1 MYFAA
6 NIQSLDLSIQDHH
19 IKAKNRLGALVF
31 FLCIV
36 SCSSRQ
42 EEDRSHLVF
51 RYNED
56 GNITSLDPAFSRNLE
71 NIWATTHTFNGLV
84 QLNDNMEVIPDIA
97 DHWTISADGLVYE
110 FRIRAGVYFHKHSA
124 FGDKKTRS
132 VTASDFVYSLKRL
145 LDPQLA
151 SPGGWV
157 LQNVKDIQAKN
168 DRQLIITL
176 KQAFPPF
183 LGLLSMRYCSVIPH
197 EVVSHEGEDFRK
209 KPIGT
214 GPFAFK
220 SWEEDV
226 KLVLRKNPLYFERDN
241 QGNPLPYLESI
252 AITFVSDKQ
261 SEFMLFLQGKLD
273 LLNSLDNSYKDEL
286 LTQEGQ
292 LHEKYQEKINLQKG
306 PYLNTE
312 YLGFYLD
319 SPSPVIQSQL
329 IREAIN
335 IGFDRKKMMVYLRNN
350 IGFTGNKGFIPKG
363 LPGHPKNQLL
373 EYQPD
378 RAAKLVKSFEEQ
390 TGLKARITL
399 ATDPNYVDLCEYI
412 QRELQKIGISIKV
425 DVMPPATLKQARSL
439 GKLEM
444 FRSNWIADYPDAEN
458 YLSLFYSK
466 NLSPSGPNYT
476 HFTSDT
482 FDSYYERSFMIND
495 HDKRSKHFKIMDS
508 LAMSKHPLIPL
519 FYDQVVRFT
528 QKEVKGLSLNPINV
542 LKLKK
547 VRKTKKPLLE

>member
-1 MYFAA
+1 MYFAI
-6 NIQSLDLSIQDHH
+6 NIQPLDLSFQQYYLRAIYLLT
-19 IKAKNRLGALVF
+19 ILLLFISNIACSTGPKA
-31 FLCIV
+31 
-36 SCSSRQ
+36 
-42 EEDRSHLVF
+42 DRSHLVF

-71 NIWATTHTFNGLV
+71 NIWATTHLFNGLV
-84 QLNDNMEVIPDIA
+84 QLNDNLEVIPDVA
-97 DHWTISADGLVYE
+97 EQWNISADGLVYE
-110 FRIRAGVYFHKHSA
+110 FKIREDVYFHKHPG
-124 FGDKKTRS
+124 FGNKKTRR

-157 LQNVKDIQAKN
+157 LQNVKNIEAKN
-168 DRQLIITL
+168 DRQLTITL
-176 KQAFPPF
+176 KKAFPAF

-197 EVVSHEGEDFRK
+197 EIVKLKGVDFRK
-209 KPIGT
+209 NPIGT

-220 SWEEDV
+220 NWEENV
-226 KLVLRKNPLYFERDN
+226 KLVLRKNPLYFERDEK
-241 QGNPLPYLESI
+241 GEALPYLEAV
-252 AITFVSDKQ
+252 AITFVPDKQ

-286 LTQEGQ
+286 LTQEGK
-292 LHEKYQEKINLQKG
+292 LSEKYKYKISLQKG

-319 SPSPVIQSQL
+319 SPSSIIQSPS

-335 IGFDRKKMMVYLRNN
+335 IGFDRKKMITYLRNN
-350 IGFTGNKGFIPKG
+350 IGFEGDKGFIPKG
-363 LPGHPKNQLL
+363 LPGHPENRLL
-373 EYQPD
+373 EYQPEK
-378 RAAKLVKSFEEQ
+378 AAALVKNFENQ
-390 TGLKARITL
+390 TGKKARITL

-425 DVMPPATLKQARSL
+425 DVMPPATLKKARSQ

-476 HFTSDT
+476 HFNNDT
-482 FDSYYERSFMIND
+482 FDSYYQDSFMIND
-495 HDKRSKHFKIMDS
+495 ADKRSKHYKTMDS
-508 LAMSKHPLIPL
+508 LAMSKHPLVPL

-528 QKEVKGLSLNPINV
+528 QKEVEGLTLNPINV

-547 VRKTKKPLLE
+547 VWKAKNRYK

>member
-1 MYFAA
+1 MYFAV
-6 NIQSLDLSIQDHH
+6 NIQPLDLSIQQYYLRA
-19 IKAKNRLGALVF
+19 IYRLSILLLFISNIACSTGPKA
-31 FLCIV
+31 
-36 SCSSRQ
+36 
-42 EEDRSHLVF
+42 DRSHLVF

-71 NIWATTHTFNGLV
+71 NIWATTHLFNGLV
-84 QLNDNMEVIPDIA
+84 QLNDSLEVIPDVA
-97 DHWTISADGLVYE
+97 EQWNVSADGLVYD
-110 FRIRAGVYFHKHSA
+110 FKIREDVYFHKHPA
-124 FGDKKTRS
+124 FGNKKTRR

-151 SPGGWV
+151 SPGAWV
-157 LQNVKDIQAKN
+157 LQNVKNIKAKN
-168 DRQLIITL
+168 DRQLTITL
-176 KQAFPPF
+176 KKAFPAF

-197 EVVSHEGEDFRK
+197 EIANLNGVDFRK
-209 KPIGT
+209 NPIGT

-220 SWEEDV
+220 NWEENV
-226 KLVLRKNPLYFERDN
+226 KLVLRKNPLYFERDEK
-241 QGNPLPYLESI
+241 GVALPYLEAV
-252 AITFVSDKQ
+252 AITFVPDKQ

-292 LHEKYQEKINLQKG
+292 LSEKYKYKISLQKG

-319 SPSPVIQSQL
+319 SPSSIIKSPA

-335 IGFDRKKMMVYLRNN
+335 IGFDRKKMMTYLRNN
-350 IGFTGNKGFIPKG
+350 IGFEGDKGFIPKG
-363 LPGHPKNQLL
+363 LPGHPENRLL
-373 EYQPD
+373 EYQPEK
-378 RAAKLVKSFEEQ
+378 AAALVKNFEKQ
-390 TGLKARITL
+390 TAKKARITL

-412 QRELQKIGISIKV
+412 QRELQKIGISIEV
-425 DVMPPATLKQARSL
+425 DVMPPATLKKARSQ

-476 HFTSDT
+476 HFKNDT
-482 FDSYYERSFMIND
+482 FDSYYQDSFMIND
-495 HDKRSKHFKIMDS
+495 ADKRSKHYKTMDS
-508 LAMSKHPLIPL
+508 LAMSRHPLVPL

-528 QKEVKGLSLNPINV
+528 QKEVEGLTLNPINV

-547 VRKTKKPLLE
+547 VWKAKNPL

>member
-1 MYFAA
+1 MYFAV
-6 NIQSLDLSIQDHH
+6 NIQPLDLSIQQYYLRA
-19 IKAKNRLGALVF
+19 IYRLSILLLFISNIACSTGPKA
-31 FLCIV
+31 
-36 SCSSRQ
+36 
-42 EEDRSHLVF
+42 DRSHLVF

-71 NIWATTHTFNGLV
+71 NIWATTHLFNGLV
-84 QLNDNMEVIPDIA
+84 QLNDSLEVIPDVA
-97 DHWTISADGLVYE
+97 EQWNVSADGLVYD
-110 FRIRAGVYFHKHSA
+110 FKIREDVYFHKHPA
-124 FGDKKTRS
+124 FGNKKTRR

-151 SPGGWV
+151 SPGAWV
-157 LQNVKDIQAKN
+157 LQNVKNIKAKN
-168 DRQLIITL
+168 DRQLTITL
-176 KQAFPPF
+176 KKAFPAF

-197 EVVSHEGEDFRK
+197 EIANLNGVDFRK
-209 KPIGT
+209 NPIGT

-220 SWEEDV
+220 NWEENV
-226 KLVLRKNPLYFERDN
+226 KLVLRKNPLYFERDEK
-241 QGNPLPYLESI
+241 GEALPYLEAV
-252 AITFVSDKQ
+252 AITFVPDKQ

-292 LHEKYQEKINLQKG
+292 LSEKYKYKISLQKG

-319 SPSPVIQSQL
+319 SPSSIIQSPA

-335 IGFDRKKMMVYLRNN
+335 IGFDRKKMMTYLRNN
-350 IGFTGNKGFIPKG
+350 IGFEGDKGFIPKG
-363 LPGHPKNQLL
+363 LPGHPENQLL
-373 EYQPD
+373 VYQPEK
-378 RAAKLVKSFEEQ
+378 AAALVKNFEKQ
-390 TGLKARITL
+390 TAKKARITL

-412 QRELQKIGISIKV
+412 QRELQKIGISIEV
-425 DVMPPATLKQARSL
+425 DVMPPATLKKARSL

-476 HFTSDT
+476 HFKNDT
-482 FDSYYERSFMIND
+482 FDSYYQDSFMIND
-495 HDKRSKHFKIMDS
+495 ADKRSKHYKTMDS
-508 LAMSKHPLIPL
+508 LAMSRHPLVPL

-528 QKEVKGLSLNPINV
+528 QKEVEGLTLNPINV

-547 VRKTKKPLLE
+547 VWKAKNPL

>member
-1 MYFAA
+1 MYFAV
-6 NIQSLDLSIQDHH
+6 NIQPLDLSIQQYYLRA
-19 IKAKNRLGALVF
+19 IYRLSILSLFISNIACSTGPKA
-31 FLCIV
+31 
-36 SCSSRQ
+36 
-42 EEDRSHLVF
+42 DRSHLVF

-71 NIWATTHTFNGLV
+71 NIWATTHLFNGLV
-84 QLNDNMEVIPDIA
+84 QLNDSLEVIPDVA
-97 DHWTISADGLVYE
+97 EQWNVSADGLVYD
-110 FRIRAGVYFHKHSA
+110 FKIREDVYFHKHPA
-124 FGDKKTRS
+124 FGNKKTRR

-151 SPGGWV
+151 SPGAWV
-157 LQNVKDIQAKN
+157 LQNVKNIKAKN
-168 DRQLIITL
+168 DRQLTITL
-176 KQAFPPF
+176 KKAFPAF

-197 EVVSHEGEDFRK
+197 EIANLNGVDFRK
-209 KPIGT
+209 NPIGT

-220 SWEEDV
+220 NWEENV
-226 KLVLRKNPLYFERDN
+226 KLVLRKNPLYFERDEK
-241 QGNPLPYLESI
+241 GEALPYLEAV
-252 AITFVSDKQ
+252 AITFVPDKQ

-292 LHEKYQEKINLQKG
+292 LSEKYKSKISLQKG

-319 SPSPVIQSQL
+319 SPSSIIQSPA

-335 IGFDRKKMMVYLRNN
+335 IGFDRKKMMTYLRNN
-350 IGFTGNKGFIPKG
+350 IGFEGDKGFIPKG
-363 LPGHPKNQLL
+363 LPGHPENRLL
-373 EYQPD
+373 VYQPEK
-378 RAAKLVKSFEEQ
+378 AAALVKNFEKQ
-390 TGLKARITL
+390 TAKKARITL

-412 QRELQKIGISIKV
+412 QRELQKIGISIEV
-425 DVMPPATLKQARSL
+425 DVMPPATLKKARSQ

-476 HFTSDT
+476 HFKNDT
-482 FDSYYERSFMIND
+482 FDSYYQDSFMIND
-495 HDKRSKHFKIMDS
+495 ADKRSRHYKTMDS
-508 LAMSKHPLIPL
+508 LAMSKHPLVPL
-519 FYDQVVRFT
+519 FYDQVVRFS
-528 QKEVKGLSLNPINV
+528 QKEVEGLTLNPINV

-547 VRKTKKPLLE
+547 VWKAKNRYK

>member
-1 MYFAA
+1 MYFAV
-6 NIQSLDLSIQDHH
+6 NIQPLDLSIQQYYLRA
-19 IKAKNRLGALVF
+19 IYRLSILLLFISNIACSTGPKA
-31 FLCIV
+31 
-36 SCSSRQ
+36 
-42 EEDRSHLVF
+42 DRSHLVF

-71 NIWATTHTFNGLV
+71 NIWATTHLFNGLV
-84 QLNDNMEVIPDIA
+84 QLNDSLEVIPDVA
-97 DHWTISADGLVYE
+97 EQWNVSADGLVYD
-110 FRIRAGVYFHKHSA
+110 FKIREDVYFHKHPA
-124 FGDKKTRS
+124 FGNKKTRR
-132 VTASDFVYSLKRL
+132 VTATDFVYSLKRL

-151 SPGGWV
+151 SPGAWV
-157 LQNVKDIQAKN
+157 LQNVKNIKAKN
-168 DRQLIITL
+168 DRQLTITL
-176 KQAFPPF
+176 KKAFPAF

-197 EVVSHEGEDFRK
+197 EIANLNGVDFRK
-209 KPIGT
+209 NPIGT

-220 SWEEDV
+220 NWEENV
-226 KLVLRKNPLYFERDN
+226 KLVLRKNPLYFERDEK
-241 QGNPLPYLESI
+241 GEALPYLEAV
-252 AITFVSDKQ
+252 AITFVPDKQ

-292 LHEKYQEKINLQKG
+292 LSEKYKYKISLQKG

-319 SPSPVIQSQL
+319 SPSSIIQSPA

-335 IGFDRKKMMVYLRNN
+335 IGFDRKKMMTYLRNN
-350 IGFTGNKGFIPKG
+350 IGFEGDKGFIPKG
-363 LPGHPKNQLL
+363 LPGHPENRLL
-373 EYQPD
+373 VYQPEK
-378 RAAKLVKSFEEQ
+378 AAALVKNFEKQ
-390 TGLKARITL
+390 TAKKARITL

-412 QRELQKIGISIKV
+412 QRELQKIGISIEV
-425 DVMPPATLKQARSL
+425 DVMPPATLKKARSQ

-476 HFTSDT
+476 HFKNDT
-482 FDSYYERSFMIND
+482 FDSYYQDSFMIND
-495 HDKRSKHFKIMDS
+495 ADKRSRHYKTMDS
-508 LAMSKHPLIPL
+508 LAMSKHPLVPL
-519 FYDQVVRFT
+519 FYDQVVRFS
-528 QKEVKGLSLNPINV
+528 QKEVEGLTLNPINV

-547 VRKTKKPLLE
+547 VWKAKNRYK

>member
-1 MYFAA
+1 MYFAT
-6 NIQSLDLSIQDHH
+6 NIQSLDLSNQHQH
-19 IKAKNRLGALVF
+19 IPLMNRLGALLLF
-31 FLCIV
+31 FFFIA
-36 SCSSRQ
+36 CSTNSDK
-42 EEDRSHLVF
+42 DRSHLVF

-71 NIWATTHTFNGLV
+71 NIWATTHLFNGLV
-84 QLNDNMEVIPDIA
+84 QLNDDLEVIPDIA
-97 DHWTISADGLVYE
+97 KEWTVSSDGLVYE
-110 FRIRAGVYFHKHSA
+110 FQIREDVYFHNHSA
-124 FGDKKTRS
+124 FGEQKTRR
-132 VTASDFVYSLKRL
+132 VIAPDFVYSLDRL
-145 LDPQLA
+145 KDQQLA

-157 LQNVKDIQAKN
+157 LQNVERIEAKT
-168 DRQLIITL
+168 DEQLTITL
-176 KQAFPPF
+176 KKAFPAF
-183 LGLLSMRYCSVIPH
+183 LGLLSMRYCSVVPQEI
-197 EVVSHEGEDFRK
+197 VRLEGGDFRK

-220 SWEEDV
+220 NWEEDV
-226 KLVLRKNPLYFERDN
+226 KLVLRKNPLYFEQDTE
-241 QGNPLPYLESI
+241 GLALPYLEAV
-252 AITFVSDKQ
+252 AITFIPDKQ

-286 LTQEGQ
+286 LTLEGK
-292 LHEKYQEKINLQKG
+292 LPDKYKGKINLKKG

-319 SPSPVIQSQL
+319 SPSPVIQSPL

-335 IGFDRKKMMVYLRNN
+335 IGFDRQKMMVYLRNN
-350 IGFTGNKGFIPKG
+350 IGFKGDRGFVPKG
-363 LPGHPKNQLL
+363 LAGHLNNQFL
-373 EYQPD
+373 EYQPE
-378 RAAKLVKSFEEQ
+378 RAVALVKSFEEQ
-390 TGLKARITL
+390 TGLKAKISL

-412 QRELQKIGISIKV
+412 QRELQKISISIKI
-425 DVMPPATLKQARSL
+425 DVMPPSTLKQARSQ

-476 HFTSDT
+476 HFKSAA
-482 FDSYYERSFMIND
+482 FDSYYEDSFLIND
-495 HDKRSKHFKIMDS
+495 VDERAKHYQTMDS
-508 LAMSKHPLIPL
+508 LAMSEHPLIPL

-528 QKEVKGLSLNPINV
+528 QKEVEGLGLNPVNI

-547 VRKTKKPLLE
+547 VRKIKKPL

>member
-6 NIQSLDLSIQDHH
+6 NIQSLDLSIHQQH
-19 IKAKNRLGALVF
+19 IPTMNRLGVLLLLFSVIA
-31 FLCIV
+31 
-36 SCSSRQ
+36 CSTNPNK
-42 EEDRSHLVF
+42 DRSHLIF

-71 NIWATTHTFNGLV
+71 NIWATTHLFNGLV
-84 QLNDNMEVIPDIA
+84 QLNDSLEVIPDIA
-97 DHWTISADGLVYE
+97 EQWTISSDGLVYE
-110 FRIRAGVYFHKHSA
+110 FQIREDVYFHNHSA
-124 FGDKKTRS
+124 FGEQKTRR
-132 VTASDFVYSLKRL
+132 VIAPDFVYSLDRL
-145 LDPQLA
+145 KDPQLA

-157 LQNVKDIQAKN
+157 LQNVECIEAKT
-168 DRQLIITL
+168 DEQLTIIL
-176 KQAFPPF
+176 KKAFPAF
-183 LGLLSMRYCSVIPH
+183 LGLLSMRYCSVVPH
-197 EVVSHEGEDFRK
+197 EIVRLEEGDFRK

-220 SWEEDV
+220 NWEEDV
-226 KLVLRKNPLYFERDN
+226 KLVLRKNPLYFERDIK
-241 QGNPLPYLESI
+241 GVALPYLEAV
-252 AITFVSDKQ
+252 AITFIPDKQ

-286 LTQEGQ
+286 LTLEGK
-292 LHEKYQEKINLQKG
+292 LPDKYKGEINIQKG

-319 SPSPVIQSQL
+319 NPSPVIQSPL

-335 IGFDRKKMMVYLRNN
+335 IGFDRQKMMVYLRNN
-350 IGFTGNKGFIPKG
+350 IGFKGDRGFVPKG
-363 LPGHPKNQLL
+363 LAGHLNNQFL
-373 EYQPD
+373 EYQPE
-378 RAAKLVKSFEEQ
+378 RAVALVKSFEEQ
-390 TGLKARITL
+390 TGLKAKISL

-412 QRELQKIGISIKV
+412 QRELQKIGISIKI
-425 DVMPPATLKQARSL
+425 DVMPPSTLKQARSQ

-476 HFTSDT
+476 HFKSAA
-482 FDSYYERSFMIND
+482 FDSYYEDSFLIND
-495 HDKRSKHFKIMDS
+495 VDERAKHYQTMDS
-508 LAMSKHPLIPL
+508 LAMSEHPLIPL

-528 QKEVKGLSLNPINV
+528 QKEVEGLGLNPVNI

-547 VRKTKKPLLE
+547 VRKTKKPL